1 MTTTTTALARPQ
13 SEPSV
18 PIAAPIAWD
27 QELRGAQYLFKSGLC
42 PASIKSPEAA
52 LFIILAGRDLGL
64 APVAALRNIH
74 VIQGKV
80 EVSADMQL
88 ALFAR
93 AGGSFRWVALSDTE
107 AALELR
113 APWMAA
119 PHVSR
124 WTMQDAQRAKLDGG
138 DNWKKYPKAMLRSRA
153 ITAGLKDV
161 GFDATAGVYAPGEIS
176 GAEVVDVATGEV
188 LSPEPVVEAPSVT
201 RETPIDFGR
210 GKLAAVNGKN
220 VTQVRTDVLVWWQDR
235 PDVLPDGWLA
245 VITEELERRDAADGM
260 GEISAEAQAR
270 EAELQA
276 VGATGEL
283 SLGDARPRRSK
294 DAIRDHG
301 R

>member
-1 MTTTTTALARPQ
+1 MTTSATVLVRPQ
-13 SEPSV
+13 NEPSV
-18 PIAAPIAWD
+18 PIAWD

-93 AGGSFRWVALSDTE
+93 SGGAFRWIALTDAE

-138 DNWKKYPKAMLRSRA
+138 DNWKKYPRAMLRSRA

-176 GAEVVDVATGEV
+176 GEEVVDVTTGEV
-188 LSPEPVVEAPSVT
+188 LSPEPVVEAPPVT
-201 RETPIDFGR
+201 RETPIDWAR
-210 GKLAAVNGKN
+210 GKMQSINGKT
-220 VTQVRTDVLVWWQDR
+220 VPQVRTEALVWLQEH
-235 PDVLPDGWLA
+235 PDVLPLGWLA
-245 VITEELERRDAADGM
+245 VVDA
-260 GEISAEAQAR
+260 EIEAR
-270 EAELQA
+270 ESGDGSLFPVSEGQQTKPKNDA
-276 VGATGEL
+276 V
-283 SLGDARPRRSK
+283 
-294 DAIRDHG
+294 RDHAH
-301 R
+301 